1 MFALLPILIITI
13 IFHLIAT
20 GIVWISLN
28 KLTKK
33 FSFFNT
39 GPPDKPGNRYPW
51 ILSLLL
57 TVSFLLPFVMG
68 SPEANID
75 NYGITL
81 SSFLFIACASG
92 LFSLGCWIR
101 MIIKPELRTL
111 HLAIIG
117 MLTSAI
123 GLIFLFIAG
132 AASPV

>member
-1 MFALLPILIITI
+1 MIALLPILIITI

-20 GIVWISLN
+20 GIVWIILQE
-28 KLTKK
+28 LTKK
-33 FSFFNT
+33 FSFRNA
-39 GPPDKPGNRYPW
+39 GLSNKPGNRYPW

-57 TVSFLLPFVMG
+57 TVSFLLPFAMG
-68 SPEANID
+68 SPDTDID

-92 LFSLGCWIR
+92 LFSLGCWIH

-117 MLTSAI
+117 MLTSAT